1 MAETIPAKQ
10 LDILI
15 VDDNPADVRLAR
27 EALAVAEIPHR
38 LHIAENGEDA
48 LQFLLREG
56 QHASAPRP
64 DLVLLDLRLPRA
76 NGFGLLTA
84 IRAHRKL
91 KGLAVVIFTGSSLT
105 YDEALSGMAGADHFM
120 TKPVGLD
127 AYVEA
132 MRRIQ
137 ALALAA

>member
-1 MAETIPAKQ
+1 MARPTPAKQ

-15 VDDNPADVRLAR
+15 VEDNPADVHMAR
-27 EALAVAEIPHR
+27 EALRVAEIPHR
-38 LHIAENGEDA
+38 LHVAENGEDA
-48 LQFLLREG
+48 LLFLLREG
-56 QHASAPRP
+56 RFADAPRP

-84 IRAHRKL
+84 IRANRKL
-91 KGLAVVIFTGSSLT
+91 RRLTVVIFTGSSLKH
-105 YDEALSGMAGADHFM
+105 DETQSGVAGADHFL

-127 AYVEA
+127 AYVAA

-137 ALALAA
+137 GLAAPA

>member
-10 LDILI
+10 FDILL
-15 VDDNPADVRLAR
+15 VEDNPADVLMAR

-38 LHIAENGEDA
+38 LHVSDNSEDA
-48 LQFLLREG
+48 LLFLLREG
-56 QHASAPRP
+56 RHAGAPRP
-64 DLVLLDLRLPRA
+64 DLILLDLRLPRA

-91 KGLAVVIFTGSSLT
+91 KGLAVVIFTGSSLS
-105 YDEALSGMAGADHFM
+105 YDETLSGMAGADHFM

-127 AYVEA
+127 GYVEA